1 MTSDPP
7 PPAPAVGASQLH
19 KQRRC
24 QRSDIPVRIVASN
37 NTTAHSFGHVFRRPN
52 SDSASVRQRLFLYT
66 HAFALL
72 FFFPDGVCSSSPR
85 IPVQSGCLSV
95 HSGPRGHSMKT
106 TLSHADHL
114 SPPVSA
120 PFHSA
125 AGSGRLYSVETQSP
139 RCCFGDNGCW
149 LGMRQ
154 KARDISR
161 ICPTVAVAR
170 LTKQPGTC
178 RTSAALANIINL

>member
-1 MTSDPP
+1 MNPP
-7 PPAPAVGASQLH
+7 PPPPAVGASQLH

-24 QRSDIPVRIVASN
+24 QRSDIPVRIVASS

-52 SDSASVRQRLFLYT
+52 SDSAFCTHMPSLY
-66 HAFALL
+66 FFF

-170 LTKQPGTC
+170 LKNTLTKQPGTC